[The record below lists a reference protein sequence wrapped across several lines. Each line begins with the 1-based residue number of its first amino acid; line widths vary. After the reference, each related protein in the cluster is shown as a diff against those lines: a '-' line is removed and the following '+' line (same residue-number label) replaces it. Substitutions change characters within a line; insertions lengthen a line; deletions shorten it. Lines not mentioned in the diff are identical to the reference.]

1 MTAGGEDSVA
11 EHVRAEYVSTHSYLD
26 AILSRINT
34 AEVDMDTMMI
44 YDDDDDDDDDEGRW
58 TSRPLSSPSWA
69 SC

>member
-34 AEVDMDTMMI
+34 AEVGMATMMMMMMMMMMMRA
-44 YDDDDDDDDDEGRW
+44 G
-58 TSRPLSSPSWA
+58 A
-69 SC
+69 HHGH

>member
-34 AEVDMDTMMI
+34 AEVDMATMMMMMMI
-44 YDDDDDDDDDEGRW
+44 MMIMMMMMMRAGGHHDH
-58 TSRPLSSPSWA
+58 
-69 SC
+69 

>member
-34 AEVDMDTMMI
+34 AEVDMATMMMMMMMMRA
-44 YDDDDDDDDDEGRW
+44 GGHHGH
-58 TSRPLSSPSWA
+58 
-69 SC
+69 